1 VSDNFSIYLDQITEA
16 VKAAIPDAAFKAME
30 HVRQVAVD
38 KAPIETGNLRG
49 GASTV
54 ANPDGALVRFE
65 GPYARYQEYGISH
78 HGHELRHE
86 TGQSFYLITSVIQET
101 PKVLEI
107 VAEELRKVIESP

>member
-30 HVRQVAVD
+30 HVHQVAVE
-38 KAPIETGNLRG
+38 KTPLMTGNLRSESHVD
-49 GASTV
+49 AQ
-54 ANPDGALVRFE
+54 PDGAILRYE
-65 GPYARYQEYGISH
+65 GPYARYQEFGISH
-78 HGHELRHE
+78 HGKELRHE
-86 TGQSFYLITSVIQET
+86 TGQSFYLVTSVIQET